1 MTKKTTNN
9 DLKRFIFIETAFHV
23 YFQKHIH
30 DRQRQ
35 RSILIVP
42 VGEQWELTITLK
54 YKKPMIPYY
63 DQ

>member
-23 YFQKHIH
+23 CFQKHIH

-42 VGEQWELTITLK
+42 VGEQWELTMTLE

-63 DQ
+63 NQ